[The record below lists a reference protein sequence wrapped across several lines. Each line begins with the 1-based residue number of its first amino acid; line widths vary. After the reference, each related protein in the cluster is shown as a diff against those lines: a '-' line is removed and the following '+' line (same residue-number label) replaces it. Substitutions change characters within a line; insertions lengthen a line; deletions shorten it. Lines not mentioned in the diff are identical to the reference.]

1 MSCSERL
8 QIPIQEQGADVDDIL
23 PVEYERTQKV
33 TCMG

>member
-1 MSCSERL
+1 MSGE
-8 QIPIQEQGADVDDIL
+8 PDVEQGADVEDIL